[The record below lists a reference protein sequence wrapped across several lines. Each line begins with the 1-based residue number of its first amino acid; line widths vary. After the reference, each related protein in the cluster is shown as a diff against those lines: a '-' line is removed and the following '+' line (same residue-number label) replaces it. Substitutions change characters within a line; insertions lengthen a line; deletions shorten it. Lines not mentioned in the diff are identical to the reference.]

1 MTYKQ
6 VTITHT
12 SGTVSG
18 VSAGSDYIGVVE
30 TDRNYTAPYIPAKPE
45 DPATKKYVD
54 DRDTYIGSSEP
65 TSNKVE

>member
-6 VTITHT
+6 VTITHS

-18 VSAGSDYIGVVE
+18 MTAGSDYMGVVE
-30 TDRNYTAPYIPAKPE
+30 TDRNYTAPYIPTKPE

-54 DRDTYIGSSEP
+54 D
-65 TSNKVE
+65 